1 MYMKIISISLLLIF
15 ILSSCGVNNSNNSK
29 NLTEKN
35 DKSTIEKTTEKNT
48 ETTTETTT
56 EISTTSPSIPET
68 SKKQK
73 FTEIL
78 NSYTTEFD
86 NNKTNR
92 VYNIKKASKI
102 LSGTIVESGEEF
114 SFNSVVGATGEKEGY
129 KKAITYV
136 NGKEEENYGGGVCQ
150 ISTTLLNALY
160 PLDIE
165 VTEQHHH
172 SLPVPYV
179 EEGKDA
185 SVSYGSIDFKFINNN
200 SYPIQINATVGEGKI
215 TVDIFKV
222 EYK

>member
-1 MYMKIISISLLLIF
+1 MYMKIISISILLIF
-15 ILSSCGVNNSNNSK
+15 ILSACGTNNSNNSEI
-29 NLTEKN
+29 LTKINNERQ
-35 DKSTIEKTTEKNT
+35 IEKNT
-48 ETTTETTT
+48 DINTENTSIS
-56 EISTTSPSIPET
+56 EISSET
-68 SKKQK
+68 IETQK
-73 FTEIL
+73 FTELL
-78 NSYTTEFD
+78 NSHTTEFD

-92 VYNIKKASKI
+92 IYNIKKASNI
-102 LSGTIVESGEEF
+102 LSGTLVQPNEEF
-114 SFNSVVGATGEKEGY
+114 SFNSTVGATGEEQGY

-160 PLDIE
+160 PLDIKI
-165 VTEQHHH
+165 TEQHHH
-172 SLPVPYV
+172 SLPVPYA

-200 SYPIQINATVGEGKI
+200 PYPIQINVTVGEGKI